1 MKKNL
6 LKSMLVVGM
15 LALGMNVQADI
26 PVGNVYFKNIS
37 TGKFLAGGHSWGT
50 RAIVNEVGLDFT
62 VTAGEGVYTLDSRVA
77 NNSTDHFL
85 GDNLFIDA
93 GSFGWT
99 ITEAS
104 DYVTISNSK
113 GYLVVDAND
122 EIVQV
127 TDVTDAAKWKMI
139 PAETEEATRL
149 EALKAALSAATASS
163 PVNATGLI
171 KCPQFNRNDTRNDVA
186 WSMEAGNK
194 NLKGGGDNGNGC
206 AESYHSTFTLSQ
218 VLANAP
224 KGIYKMT
231 AQGFYRQDGSDNDNL
246 PVFYANDKTMVFP
259 LRTGSENSMAAAGA
273 SFMEGKYEIEPI
285 FVEVTADGELT
296 IGAKLEVNTTL
307 WCIWDNFQL
316 TYFGADATIDQVM
329 NAAILDE
336 LQNLRAKAQELLP
349 KVAIESVKAELQEA
363 LNSTEDVSGAD
374 EINAAIALLKE
385 AVNKAEAYIE
395 AETKFANMKELIE
408 KTNFYTEQAL
418 EEYYTKWYEK
428 YQAGTLTSEEAK
440 ALQDPNVLTGWHD
453 PITCDNFL
461 LSVWDTN
468 PDFNEA
474 PYYINTWSVE
484 GDNDGTG
491 FHVPF
496 FEYWT
501 ADANVLAARTLTGT
515 LEKIP
520 EGIYD
525 VKAWVRVRTSN
536 GKGDPTGITMQV
548 GDGDPINVSAG
559 QQVGTSQFY
568 LNEFVAQGKVT
579 EDGVL
584 KVKFIVAEDNTIS
597 WLSFKNVW
605 YELNDV
611 ATAIQTV
618 NSDAK
623 HSDAIFNLNGQQV
636 EKAVKGLYIMNGKKV
651 LVK

>member
-6 LKSMLVVGM
+6 LKSSIVAGM
-15 LALGMNVQADI
+15 LAFGMSVSAQ
-26 PVGNVYFKNIS
+26 VYI
-37 TGKFLAGGHSWGT
+37 
-50 RAIVNEVGLDFT
+50 E
-62 VTAGEGVYTLDSRVA
+62 
-77 NNSTDHFL
+77 TD
-85 GDNLFIDA
+85 
-93 GSFGWT
+93 
-99 ITEAS
+99 
-104 DYVTISNSK
+104 
-113 GYLVVDAND
+113 
-122 EIVQV
+122 
-127 TDVTDAAKWKMI
+127 
-139 PAETEEATRL
+139 
-149 EALKAALSAATASS
+149 
-163 PVNATGLI
+163 
-171 KCPQFNRNDTRNDVA
+171 
-186 WSMEAGNK
+186 
-194 NLKGGGDNGNGC
+194 
-206 AESYHSTFTLSQ
+206 
-218 VLANAP
+218 
-224 KGIYKMT
+224 MT
-231 AQGFYRQDGSDNDNL
+231 AQFSALTDWHNWTGATGFVGWAAPKVKTNAGQEVALCERYDGNCSATGD
-246 PVFYANDKTMVFP
+246 VFYQTVKGLTKGTYKIELYGGAAFTFGRGFSSTAFTNDQGDTNNEYAEGDHIDEN
-259 LRTGSENSMAAAGA
+259 TGVKLYAVSSEG
-273 SFMEGKYEIEPI
+273 EYGGEIPI
-285 FVEVTADGELT
+285 YYATNFNGSGPATVTLSGVEVGSDGELKIGMSKTSTSTNWHIIQLKGVTAQVNAKELYAT
-296 IGAKLEVNTTL
+296 IVSEAKEYLEKDLPAGVKAKL
-307 WCIWDNFQL
+307 
-316 TYFGADATIDQVM
+316 
-329 NAAILDE
+329 NAAIVDDTDFTTAAQYE
-336 LQNLRAKAQELLP
+336 TAISNLNA
-349 KVAIESVKAELQEA
+349 AIESAK
-363 LNSTEDVSGAD
+363 
-374 EINAAIALLKE
+374 
-385 AVNKAEAYIE
+385 AYIL
-395 AETKFANMKELIE
+395 AKDALPAMKELVE
-408 KTNFYTEQAL
+408 STNFYTEEAL
-418 EEYYTKWYEK
+418 YEYYVKWADKAEN
-428 YQAGTLTSEEAK
+428 GELTLSEASS
-440 ALQDPNVLTGWHD
+440 LQNPNVLTGWHD

-515 LEKIP
+515 LENIP

-525 VKAWVRVRTSN
+525 VKAWVRVRTSD

-568 LNEFVAQGKVT
+568 LNEFVAQGKVA